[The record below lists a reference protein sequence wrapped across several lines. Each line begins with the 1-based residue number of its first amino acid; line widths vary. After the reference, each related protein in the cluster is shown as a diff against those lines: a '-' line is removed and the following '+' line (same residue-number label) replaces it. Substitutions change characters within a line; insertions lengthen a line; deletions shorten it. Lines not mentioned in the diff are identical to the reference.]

1 MRQLFRNKN
10 FSLLFAG
17 NLVSSIGN
25 TFYNFAISWFILELT
40 GSALQAG
47 TYIATGGFIG
57 ILLTPFAGVIADR
70 IDRVKI
76 VYMTDFIRGGAVIL
90 AGVVVGLDLSLG
102 FTIVVLYAITIV
114 LSINGT
120 LFQPA
125 VTSLQ
130 TDILSADDYQSANAS
145 ISLIRSFEG
154 IIGVLLG
161 GILYALLGV
170 QWIFIIN
177 GISFIL
183 SGVSELFI
191 RHPYTSKGQLSWQKG
206 LVDLREGFDYLL
218 TYKGLLSLMIAILL
232 INFAFVPMFANVMPY
247 MFNQILQAS
256 PFDFSVVQVSISVGM
271 LLSAI
276 VISNLTK
283 ALPPSKSVYFG
294 LSGMI
299 VTYFMVTIA
308 IYLMINSPY
317 DYNVFWLLMSG
328 LMFTFG
334 AINIFVN
341 TPISTAF
348 MKTIAPEFRGRSNAT
363 INVLSQAAI
372 PLSIFLGG
380 LLIELGSVVY
390 VMLFGSFL
398 LVFIWIYLLRS
409 RSVRTYLATYE

>member
-1 MRQLFRNKN
+1 MKSLFRNMN
-10 FSLLFAG
+10 FRLLFYG

-25 TFYNFAISWFILELT
+25 VLYNFAISWFILELT

-47 TYIATGGFIG
+47 TYLATGGLIG

-76 VYMTDFIRGGAVIL
+76 VYLTDFIRGGAVMI
-90 AGVVVGLDLSLG
+90 AGMIVGLDLSVG
-102 FTIVVLYAITIV
+102 STMSVLYATTIV

-130 TDILSADDYQSANAS
+130 ADILTSDEYQSANAS
-145 ISLIRSFEG
+145 MSLIRSFEG
-154 IIGVLLG
+154 IVGVLLG
-161 GILYALLGV
+161 GVLYSLIGV
-170 QWIFIIN
+170 RWVFVIN
-177 GISFIL
+177 GISFVL

-191 RHPYTSKGQLSWQKG
+191 HHPFVAKARLSWRSG
-206 LVDLREGFDYLL
+206 LHDLSEGFRYLFAF
-218 TYKGLLSLMIAILL
+218 KGLLSLMIAILL

-247 MFNQILQAS
+247 MFNQILKTG
-256 PFDFSVVQVSISVGM
+256 PFDFSVVQISISLGM
-271 LLSAI
+271 LLSAV
-276 VISNLTK
+276 VISNRTK
-283 ALPPSKSVYFG
+283 TLSPRHSIYLG

-299 VTYFMVTIA
+299 SIYFTVTIA
-308 IYLMINSPY
+308 IYLMINQPY
-317 DYNVFWLLMSG
+317 DYSLFWLLMIG
-328 LMFTFG
+328 CMFVFG
-334 AINIFVN
+334 IINIIVN

-372 PLSIFLGG
+372 PLAIFLGG
-380 LLIELGSVVY
+380 AVIEWGSVVY

-398 LVFIWIYLLRS
+398 LVFIWAYLVRS
-409 RSVRTYLATYE
+409 SSVRAYLATYE

>member
-1 MRQLFRNKN
+1 MRSLFKN
-10 FSLLFAG
+10 MNFRLLFLG

-25 TFYNFAISWFILELT
+25 VVYNFAISWFILELT

-47 TYIATGGFIG
+47 TYLATGGLIG

-76 VYMTDFIRGGAVIL
+76 VYVTDFIRGGSVMV
-90 AGVVVGLDLSLG
+90 AGVVVGLDLGIGL
-102 FTIVVLYAITIV
+102 TIAVLYATTIV

-130 TDILSADDYQSANAS
+130 ADILSADEYQSANAS
-145 ISLIRSFEG
+145 MSLIRSFEG

-161 GILYALLGV
+161 GVLYSLIGVELVFLL
-170 QWIFIIN
+170 N
-177 GISFIL
+177 GASFVL
-183 SGVSELFI
+183 SGISELFI
-191 RHPYTSKGQLSWQKG
+191 RHPFVAKERLSWKSG
-206 LVDLREGFDYLL
+206 IEDLIAGFRYLFAF
-218 TYKGLLSLMIAILL
+218 KGLLSLMIAILL

-247 MFNQILQAS
+247 MFNQILNTS
-256 PFDFSVVQVSISVGM
+256 PFDFSVVQISISLGM

-276 VISNLTK
+276 VISNRTK
-283 ALPPSKSVYFG
+283 RLSPSKSIYFG

-299 VTYFMVTIA
+299 TIYFTVTIA
-308 IYLMINSPY
+308 IYWMINQPY
-317 DYNVFWLLMSG
+317 EYSVFWLLMIG
-328 LMFTFG
+328 CMFVFG
-334 AINIFVN
+334 MINIIVN
-341 TPISTAF
+341 TPISTSF

-372 PLSIFLGG
+372 PLAIFLGG
-380 LLIELGSVVY
+380 VIIELGSVVD

-398 LVFIWIYLLRS
+398 LVFIWAYLLRS
-409 RSVRTYLATYE
+409 RSVRAYLATYE